1 MKPTKPIPQLIL
13 VAILSATAAGRL
25 NAQAI
30 GASGDLKWLVVNSL
44 HAYFSEQ
51 GSESETGGTERR
63 NVTVSWPGQYGI
75 VQSTMRAKGMW
86 LGSRDY
92 DHPLA
97 GRVFPY
103 YITNVGLKPNEYPNR
118 PVYDAHEF
126 MLIAKEDHPL
136 VVVDG
141 VISSNNTLYDTWDDI
156 DEELPADRM
165 IVVTNHTSIG
175 VTVTKKVLAFT
186 QQYHDNYFIYDYVIR
201 NTGFFHPD
209 SAARPQR
216 LKDFWFLLLYRY
228 ALSGESVW
236 DNESGV
242 RQGWGTD
249 NSSWGQNVV
258 NDVIGTDAV
267 NPETDIRANLA
278 WYGPHSDRPL
288 EVEDDWGCP
297 NQLEDGLMAAAKFA
311 GHITLHADMA
321 PDNPADDPKQ
331 PRTTHHIET
340 DCNEAQRAASVYDE
354 PLMEKRY
361 ALMSKGHAA
370 QTHAQEV
377 ELSGL
382 PANEFNTYGGSTSIS
397 GYGPY
402 TLEPGDSI
410 HIVVAG
416 AVAGLSREKNREVGA
431 KWLEHYKG
439 TGTPELV
446 MPDGSAAADHTT
458 FKKAWVLTCRDSL
471 MQTFRRALRNFKSG
485 YAIPRPPP
493 PPKTFEVA
501 SGGDRITLTWS
512 NEAEGDPNFDGYV
525 IYRSEGNVLVPKT
538 VYREIF
544 RCGKADAVNT
554 YNDTT
559 AVRNFDYYYTIQ
571 SKDNGSTNDIEPGK
585 PLKSNMFWTLTTRPA
600 RLLRKAGTSLDQ
612 VRVVPNPYDIRARI
626 WQFGKD
632 YHYDRIAFNGLPP
645 VCKIRVFTERGDLI
659 WDTDHTNGSGDE
671 LWDSMT
677 QSRQIIVSGIY
688 ILHVEVTEDRPG
700 FKKGDSVVRKFVVI
714 R

>member
-216 LKDFWFLLLYRY
+216 LKDFWFLLLYRF
-228 ALSGESVW
+228 
-236 DNESGV
+236 
-242 RQGWGTD
+242 
-249 NSSWGQNVV
+249 
-258 NDVIGTDAV
+258 
-267 NPETDIRANLA
+267 P
-278 WYGPHSDRPL
+278 
-288 EVEDDWGCP
+288 
-297 NQLEDGLMAAAKFA
+297 
-311 GHITLHADMA
+311 
-321 PDNPADDPKQ
+321 
-331 PRTTHHIET
+331 
-340 DCNEAQRAASVYDE
+340 
-354 PLMEKRY
+354 
-361 ALMSKGHAA
+361 
-370 QTHAQEV
+370 
-377 ELSGL
+377 
-382 PANEFNTYGGSTSIS
+382 
-397 GYGPY
+397 
-402 TLEPGDSI
+402 
-410 HIVVAG
+410 
-416 AVAGLSREKNREVGA
+416 
-431 KWLEHYKG
+431 
-439 TGTPELV
+439 
-446 MPDGSAAADHTT
+446 
-458 FKKAWVLTCRDSL
+458 
-471 MQTFRRALRNFKSG
+471 FRRIGVGQRVRGAPGMGHGQFLLGPER
-485 YAIPRPPP
+485 R
-493 PPKTFEVA
+493 ERC
-501 SGGDRITLTWS
+501 DR
-512 NEAEGDPNFDGYV
+512 DGC
-525 IYRSEGNVLVPKT
+525 R
-538 VYREIF
+538 
-544 RCGKADAVNT
+544 
-554 YNDTT
+554 
-559 AVRNFDYYYTIQ
+559 Q
-571 SKDNGSTNDIEPGK
+571 S
-585 PLKSNMFWTLTTRPA
+585 
-600 RLLRKAGTSLDQ
+600 
-612 VRVVPNPYDIRARI
+612 
-626 WQFGKD
+626 
-632 YHYDRIAFNGLPP
+632 
-645 VCKIRVFTERGDLI
+645 
-659 WDTDHTNGSGDE
+659 
-671 LWDSMT
+671 
-677 QSRQIIVSGIY
+677 
-688 ILHVEVTEDRPG
+688 
-700 FKKGDSVVRKFVVI
+700 
-714 R
+714 